1 MTTPGWS
8 GPALDIFGDVLSER
22 FRQLQ
27 KWGPQAHP
35 DGTGG
40 MLSDVTADAYRAE
53 CDANFTAGQGTWRHI
68 LLEEVYEAL
77 AESERDPLRKELV
90 QVATVCI
97 AWIED
102 LDNRAGDRAAVLDPE
117 PESNGVAA

>member
-1 MTTPGWS
+1 MTS
-8 GPALDIFGDVLSER
+8 LAPAQNICDRDLITER
-22 FRQLQ
+22 WRQLR
-27 KWGPQAHP
+27 KWGHESHP

-40 MLSDVTADAYRAE
+40 YLSDIAANAYRAE
-53 CDANFTAGQGTWRHI
+53 CEANFAAGTGTWRHI

-77 AESERDPLRKELV
+77 AEAERGPLRNELV
-90 QVATVCI
+90 QVAAVCL